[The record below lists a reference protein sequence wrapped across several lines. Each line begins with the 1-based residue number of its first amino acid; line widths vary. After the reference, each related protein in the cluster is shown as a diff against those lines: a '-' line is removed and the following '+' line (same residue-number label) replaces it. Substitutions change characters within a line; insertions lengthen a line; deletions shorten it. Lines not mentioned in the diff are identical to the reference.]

1 MTSLPWDTLANGC
14 VFAFRWGVNWKW
26 ANEMIRQIGWRREGV
41 KEEKNG
47 SKRQETGEGKRR
59 KRDKKHFR
67 RREPVGGIG
76 GKAKEI
82 HKENRGREH
91 MERARR
97 LLRKGKGRRR
107 GEQATSFANSSPH
120 TFPPTPST
128 SLSSST
134 SPWKFQ
140 EFVRFDKDAM
150 LLLATCNLW
159 LIQTYKEVNVTLTE
173 PRSSEGFAIG
183 RRRDMIVPAELW
195 CQDQD
200 QTKDRDLNSTTND
213 WYRTQILTVFFQIPP
228 SFYVKTL
235 NYSFPGFKKILTS
248 NYVD

>member
-1 MTSLPWDTLANGC
+1 
-14 VFAFRWGVNWKW
+14 
-26 ANEMIRQIGWRREGV
+26 MIRQIGWRREGV
-41 KEEKNG
+41 KEEKNA
-47 SKRQETGEGKRR
+47 SKRGEREGREIKNILGEESQLWELEERRR
-59 KRDKKHFR
+59 KYIKKTEEGNIW
-67 RREPVGGIG
+67 REPAGCW
-76 GKAKEI
+76 
-82 HKENRGREH
+82 GR
-91 MERARR
+91 
-97 LLRKGKGRRR
+97 GRRR

-140 EFVRFDKDAM
+140 EFVRFDKNAM

-213 WYRTQILTVFFQIPP
+213 WYRTQKLMVFFQIPP
-228 SFYVKTL
+228 WFYVKTL
-235 NYSFPGFKKILTS
+235 NYSFRGFKKILTS
-248 NYVD
+248 YYVD